1 MNVLVTGGTGYFGKG
16 FVKKLLA
23 NNLAERICIYSRGEF
38 AQHKMREEFNDD
50 SRLRW
55 FIGDVRDQD
64 RLRRAMSG
72 CNLVIHAAA
81 LKRVE
86 VCTYNVLECIA
97 TNVYGTENVVK
108 AAIDSGVKRAVLL
121 STDKAMAPT
130 NVYGFSKAIAE
141 HIFLNA
147 ASYSRSGG
155 TEFVVTRFGN
165 VANST
170 GSIIPVW
177 AKRKADGL
185 ICEMRD
191 PDVTRFWM
199 TRNEAVAFVFAAATE
214 FEVSRVH
221 IPELPGYR
229 LQDLADAMG
238 VETKLT
244 ELLPGEKKH
253 ETMDG
258 VTDSSHARR
267 MSVDELREALNEIL

>member
-1 MNVLVTGGTGYFGKG
+1 MKNES
-16 FVKKLLA
+16 FVSHLFCYNHKNYLKVGSNFKNILELA
-23 NNLAERICIYSRGEF
+23 LQSNATVVYASS
-38 AQHKMREEFNDD
+38 AATY
-50 SRLRW
+50 
-55 FIGDVRDQD
+55 GDAVSPQ
-64 RLRRAMSG
+64 
-72 CNLVIHAAA
+72 
-81 LKRVE
+81 RVGHE
-86 VCTYNVLECIA
+86 Q
-97 TNVYGTENVVK
+97 
-108 AAIDSGVKRAVLL
+108 
-121 STDKAMAPT
+121 PQ

-155 TEFVVTRFGN
+155 TDFVVTRFGN